1 MDFDD
6 TTSDTEDETD
16 YCTLQY
22 QEADPSLLG
31 TAVFI
36 KTVQIDPGDR
46 VLIYK
51 HNADE
56 EAEQR
61 DDKSI
66 KPSLSTIVVL
76 SALVTLSFYSFL

>member
-6 TTSDTEDETD
+6 TTSDSEDETD
-16 YCTLQY
+16 FCTLQY
-22 QEADPSLLG
+22 QEVDPSLLG

-51 HNADE
+51 HYADE
-56 EAEQR
+56 EAEKREDQSK
-61 DDKSI
+61 KSR
-66 KPSLSTIVVL
+66 LSTILVL
-76 SALVTLSFYSFL
+76 FALLTLSFYSFL